1 MARQS
6 IIQQSPHAFSFVS
19 AKSAQSVLQICN
31 ATGLPT
37 VALDLPLDTPSVHS
51 SVRELVALRDSLP
64 HTIDMPGVNTQEQ
77 QMNACSFL
85 VKIDPCRGSLGL
97 ARLQAYTALML
108 GSAGVLH
115 TSTVCSGTGEAERTS
130 AVAEVNSN
138 LAQWAPVLDPFSARM
153 RLTSLTQAS
162 NTSTP
167 WPVPVDV
174 ARGSVGGA
182 GSLITSLSSDVL
194 VASFLP
200 VGMDGQVN
208 TSKAPPLLLLLDAR
222 TEGAARN
229 VTVTLAQ
236 NVVGWSARSLCLAL
250 SLQMNSQQGL
260 VVRIYSGAQVAVRK

>member
-1 MARQS
+1 MALVWQADVDPADGTTLSKLRAARQS

-19 AKSAQSVLQICN
+19 AKSAQSVLQVCN

-37 VALDLPLDTPSVHS
+37 VALSLPLDTPSVHS
-51 SVRELVALRDSLP
+51 SVRELVALRDSLS

-85 VKIDPCRGSLGL
+85 VRIDPCRGSVGL

-115 TSTVCSGTGEAERTS
+115 TSAVCSGSTVTAE

-138 LAQWAPVLDPFSARM
+138 LAQWAPVLDPFTARM

-162 NTSTP
+162 NASAP
-167 WPVPVDV
+167 WPVPAAV
-174 ARGSVGGA
+174 ARGAVGGA
-182 GSLITSLSSDVL
+182 GSLITALSSELL

-200 VGMDGQVN
+200 VGVGGQVN
-208 TSKAPPLLLLLDAR
+208 TSKAPPLLLLLDTR

-229 VTVTLAQ
+229 ATVNLAQ
-236 NVVGWSARSLCLAL
+236 NVLGW
-250 SLQMNSQQGL
+250 
-260 VVRIYSGAQVAVRK
+260 